1 MPTAKGTELK
11 SNQDKVKGIFSWH
24 LVVWPALTWV
34 ILSGICYWLDKRDPA
49 LEAGYGWPRKYE
61 PIPGNPL
68 EWAPEAWA
76 IIAAGILY
84 IIGVWI
90 MYHHAKRYNRNAVR
104 WTTAAIVF
112 SPVLAWI
119 VYGLSWRKSL

>member
-1 MPTAKGTELK
+1 MK
-11 SNQDKVKGIFSWH
+11 SNQDKGKGVFSWH
-24 LVVWPALTWV
+24 LVVWPVLTWL
-34 ILSGICYWLDKRDPA
+34 IGSGICYWLDKRNPA
-49 LEAGYGWPRKYE
+49 LEAGYGSRPWRATH

-84 IIGVWI
+84 IVGIWI
-90 MYHHAKRYNRNAVR
+90 IYHHAKRYNRNAVR
-104 WTTAAIVF
+104 WTTAAIAF

-119 VYGLSWRKSL
+119 AYGLTWRKSQ